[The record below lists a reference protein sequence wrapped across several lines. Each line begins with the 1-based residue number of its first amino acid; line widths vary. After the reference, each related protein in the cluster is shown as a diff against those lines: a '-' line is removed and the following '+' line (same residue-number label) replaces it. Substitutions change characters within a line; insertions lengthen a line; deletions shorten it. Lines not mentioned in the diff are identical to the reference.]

1 LSWEERFELDVKYV
15 KQNSLIGDLIIILKT
30 LFTVIKGKDV
40 EASDQEIM
48 PEFMGSNEPDNK
60 N

>member
-1 LSWEERFELDVKYV
+1 
-15 KQNSLIGDLIIILKT
+15 LIGDLIIILKT

-48 PEFMGSNEPDNK
+48 PEFMGSKKEARK
-60 N
+60 L